1 MDPKEPNKTGSTAS
15 SSPAALFRYQVI
27 SLVLTWMLSGQP
39 RADAVRRAA
48 GMTHP
53 YFDGRPRK
61 VSPRT
66 IYRWLSEYQARGIAG
81 LEPVSRQKQK
91 NSEVLSAK
99 FLSFLAEQKDDD
111 PRASLPELIRRA
123 RELGVVGAHERVDR
137 STVWRVCRRLGVYVQ
152 RRKKQPDR
160 DTRRFAYPHR
170 MDMVLCDGK
179 HFRAGATRAKRVA
192 LFFLDDCS
200 RYGLHVVVGTS
211 ESARLFLRGL
221 YECIRQAG
229 LMAAMYL
236 DQGPGFIAED
246 TVEVFKNMGAWLIHG
261 EEAYP
266 EGHGKIEKFNQ
277 TAKAAILRGLDRRP
291 DVDPA
296 CSALELRLQHYLREV
311 YNHIPH
317 SSLGMQTPAQRFAA
331 DRKPLCFPEDDKK
344 LRSYFVVDLRR
355 RVSGDH
361 IVSIDSVLYEMP
373 RGYAGCRV
381 TLHRNVLS
389 DSLGFL
395 HQGKMIE
402 LKPVDLAANARDRRG
417 RARRSSDDEVA
428 RPPPR
433 SAADLIFERDLS
445 PVVGPDGGF
454 INPPKREEE
463 K

>member
-1 MDPKEPNKTGSTAS
+1 MDPKEPNKTGSTVS
-15 SSPAALFRYQVI
+15 SSPVALFRYQVI
-27 SLVLTWMLSGQP
+27 SLVLTWMLSGRP
-39 RADAVRRAA
+39 RASAVLQAA
-48 GMTHP
+48 EMMHP

-61 VSPRT
+61 ISPRT
-66 IYRWLSEYQARGIAG
+66 IYRWLSDYQARGISG
-81 LEPVSRQKQK
+81 LEPVSRRKQQG
-91 NSEVLSAK
+91 SEALSSR

-123 RELGVVGAHERVDR
+123 RELGIVGARERVDR
-137 STVWRVCRRLGVYVQ
+137 GTVWRACKRLGVSVQ
-152 RRKKQPDR
+152 RRKKRPDR
-160 DTRRFAYPHR
+160 DTRRFAFPHR

-179 HFRAGATRAKRVA
+179 HFRAGATRARRVA
-192 LFFLDDCS
+192 LFYLDDCS

-261 EEAYP
+261 EAAYP
-266 EGHGKIEKFNQ
+266 QGHGKIEKFNQ
-277 TAKAAILRGLDRRP
+277 TALAAVLRGYDRRP

-311 YNHIPH
+311 YDHIPH
-317 SSLGMQTPAQRFAA
+317 SSLGMQTPAQRFGA
-331 DRKPLCFPEDDKK
+331 DKKPLRFPEDDGK
-344 LRSYFVVDLRR
+344 LRRYFVVDLRR

-373 RGYAGCRV
+373 RGHAGCRV
-381 TLHRNVLS
+381 TLHRNVLN
-389 DSLGFL
+389 DSLSFL
-395 HQGKMIE
+395 HQGKTIE
-402 LKPVDLAANARDRRG
+402 LKPVDLAANARTRRG
-417 RARRSSDDEVA
+417 RGRRSGDGEVA
-428 RPPPR
+428 RPLPK

-454 INPPKREEE
+454 INPPKKEEE
-463 K
+463 P